1 MDLPLPVEPIMAVV
15 VPGAAVKLMPSSTG
29 ASAGRERFVEGY
41 VSASLVFVVGPLAIL
56 GPLSDGLGRGIDQLA
71 LMQRDGIAFVARR
84 VNADYL
90 SPARYDD
97 PLDVVSELR
106 GIHGA
111 RIALAQRVERGG
123 ATLFAAEV
131 DLVCVAVPSMRPV
144 RVPAAVRAALDAPA
158 ALREPARDGDN

>member
-1 MDLPLPVEPIMAVV
+1 MHRFSLRVYYEDTDL
-15 VPGAAVKLMPSSTG
+15 
-29 ASAGRERFVEGY
+29 AGIVYYANYLRFIER
-41 VSASLVFVVGPLAIL
+41 
-56 GPLSDGLGRGIDQLA
+56 GRSEWLRAGGIDQLA

-97 PLDVVSELR
+97 LLDVVSELR

>member
-1 MDLPLPVEPIMAVV
+1 MTHRFPVRVYYEDTDLGQVV
-15 VPGAAVKLMPSSTG
+15 YYANYLRFIERARSEWLR
-29 ASAGRERFVEGY
+29 AG
-41 VSASLVFVVGPLAIL
+41 
-56 GPLSDGLGRGIDQLA
+56 GIDQLA

-97 PLDVVSELR
+97 LLDVVSDLR

-111 RIALAQRVERGG
+111 RIALTQRVERAGRV
-123 ATLFAAEV
+123 LFSAEV

-144 RVPAAVRAALDAPA
+144 RVPAAVRAALGQG
-158 ALREPARDGDN
+158 EPAGAPPT